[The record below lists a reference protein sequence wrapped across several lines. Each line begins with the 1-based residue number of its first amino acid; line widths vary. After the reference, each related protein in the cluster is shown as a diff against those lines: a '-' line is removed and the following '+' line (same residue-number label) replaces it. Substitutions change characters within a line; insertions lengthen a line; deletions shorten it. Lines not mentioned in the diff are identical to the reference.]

1 MQKEGLSLFLIVIL
15 QNNLEEEYFTLLVS
29 QN

>member
-15 QNNLEEEYFTLLVS
+15 QNNFEEEYFTLLVS